1 MPLRKVSS
9 GKTKRIP
16 KRRFEIYEGIMR
28 KNRYMGKYKHT
39 LKYCTV
45 IIMINLLQIQ
55 TGDWLEFLKVG
66 RERPKCDHS

>member
-9 GKTKRIP
+9 GKMKRIP

-28 KNRYMGKYKHT
+28 KNRYMGKYKQA

-45 IIMINLLQIQ
+45 IIINLLQIQ
-55 TGDWLEFLKVG
+55 TRDWLEFLKVG
-66 RERPKCDHS
+66 RERPKCDYS